1 VPGWRAGPR
10 FPEPRGWERYE
21 RLLRLIERLDGEAA
35 TGEILA
41 SAGLAG
47 DPRGGIGG
55 LHAASAIGLCH
66 AHSGGRRRLIWRPG
80 RRAKG
85 ERLPRLVREREYAR
99 VLRLLQGDPRAA
111 CPTGYLQ
118 DVAGGRTR
126 QEVVGAMK
134 LWVAAELVVYLLM
147 KPPTRRYPIPCWGWQ
162 SDEVPP
168 GDRYYRGGRL
178 PSVV

>member
-1 VPGWRAGPR
+1 
-10 FPEPRGWERYE
+10 
-21 RLLRLIERLDGEAA
+21 LIDRLDGEAA

-41 SAGLAG
+41 AAGLAR

-66 AHSGGRRRLIWRPG
+66 ARSGGRRRLIWRPG
-80 RRAKG
+80 RRPKG
-85 ERLPRLVREREYAR
+85 ERLPRLTRERDYAR

-111 CPTGYLQ
+111 YPTGYLQ

-126 QEVVGAMK
+126 QEVGGAMK

-147 KPPTRRYPIPCWGWQ
+147 KPPTRGYAIPCWGWR
-162 SDEVPP
+162 SDEVLV